1 MHRLTCQFHLYM
13 FCTSGS
19 ICRQIF
25 NIFQNRQN
33 FNHLKVQ
40 TYQGYIYYDII
51 YYMSVIWWWYIYNIL
66 YTTYIY
72 IYYDMLLWN
81 GATHP
86 AWSVNLRYDRMPV
99 VKSEEHWARAFHGTW
114 WYSVWLVLESGV
126 FLESNDRD
134 KGRDDQGPGLAGYQW
149 HGQQI
154 SRKSGSPT
162 FRWMRSP
169 ICCCINPPYFC
180 VRQVDS

>member
-1 MHRLTCQFHLYM
+1 MSKICGGADTC
-13 FCTSGS
+13 CWEETEDPAEA
-19 ICRQIF
+19 
-25 NIFQNRQN
+25 
-33 FNHLKVQ
+33 
-40 TYQGYIYYDII
+40 TEDQGKGANPNNII
-51 YYMSVIWWWYIYNIL
+51 YTVY
-66 YTTYIY
+66 YIY

-149 HGQQI
+149 YQWHGQQI

-162 FRWMRSP
+162 FCWMRSP
-169 ICCCINPPYFC
+169 ISCCINPPYF
-180 VRQVDS
+180 VSDKLIHRIG